1 MTLRFAGYLHLPM
14 PLQVSPEVLGLSYNC
29 LIEGASVTITFPVL
43 APGGDIGARLEPPY
57 PSQRWEYTRSWDQD
71 GESPWGRV
79 SISLVSQDGS
89 RVRIRAVGVAGLAF
103 RADCPN
109 WGQDMKT
116 VEVGVRFGQ
125 LFEPWYGLARQWF
138 ELWTPQDLVNREL
151 SLHPEGQLWL
161 DDENGAVQM
170 LTGWRGP
177 LGPVQLLG
185 DDQVLTS
192 DAVTSGFDR
201 ASAGEAPPLEWLL
214 YMNASRNKD
223 RRQSVIEAASA
234 AEVAA
239 QTAFAEKLGNDISD
253 DVVQLLIT
261 QANGLVG
268 LTNVVRGFGLEV
280 PSKNAIQEKLAKVR
294 NMAAHRGVT
303 PEEEEYRAALGVA
316 RDIISATSPMPLP
329 AGSYA
334 REVPGVS

>member
-14 PLQVSPEVLGLSYNC
+14 PLQVSPEVLGQSYNC
-29 LIEGASVTITFPVL
+29 LIEGASVIITFPAL
-43 APGGDIGARLEPPY
+43 APGGDVSARLEPPY

-79 SISLVSQDGS
+79 SISLISQDGS
-89 RVRIRAVGVAGLAF
+89 RRIRAVGVAGLAF

-109 WGQDMKT
+109 WRQDMKT
-116 VEVGVRFGQ
+116 EEVGVRFEQ
-125 LFEPWYGLARQWF
+125 LFALWYSLARQWF

-151 SLHPEGQLWL
+151 SLHPEGQVWL
-161 DDENGAVQM
+161 DDESGAVQM
-170 LTGWRGP
+170 LTGWQP
-177 LGPVQLLG
+177 LGSVQLLG
-185 DDQVLTS
+185 DDQVLTPE
-192 DAVTSGFDR
+192 AVASGFDR
-201 ASAGEAPPLEWLL
+201 ASAGETPPLEWLL

-268 LTNVVRGFGLEV
+268 LTNVVRGLGLEV
-280 PSKNAIQEKLAKVR
+280 PSRNAIQGKLAKVR

-303 PEEEEYRAALGVA
+303 PEEGEYRAALGVA
-316 RDIISATSPMPLP
+316 RAIISATSPMPPP
-329 AGSYA
+329 ARSYA
-334 REVPGVS
+334 RGAPGVS